1 MSLAIATLLFSLT
14 ANPEG
19 NVVHEWGTFTMVID
33 SDGKQL
39 DWFRPLLTEPLPA
52 FVYTAGQK
60 KASVLDYSVRMETPV
75 IYFHTQQPY
84 VASVAVAFGKEID
97 GQLTEWFPQADTT
110 EGLRWPRVEI
120 DPSEHGPFPLELG
133 GDHYYAARATAA
145 AGLRV
150 PFENGIERER
160 FLFYRGLANFSLPL
174 RVAQNGSELR
184 IANEGETAHSRAFW
198 YERRGELATLIDLG
212 ARMPGSVSTI
222 DRSRCELSRRVS
234 IASLE
239 EALVA
244 DGLYLDEARAMIET
258 WRRSW
263 FGEGSRLLFT
273 LPRARIDALLPL
285 TITPTPDRIERVFV
299 GRYEI
304 VTPELHEEILSF
316 AQRLERGEIDTPALE
331 AARQRYERVGYAVM
345 RRSAMDLAERQSPL
359 AERRFQ
365 AAWKFAESMIDSHRA
380 QLGSV
385 AED

>member
-1 MSLAIATLLFSLT
+1 MSLAIAALLLSFA

-39 DWFRPLLTEPLPA
+39 EWFRPLLTEPLPA
-52 FVYTAGQK
+52 FVHTAGRVK
-60 KASVLDYSVRMETPV
+60 TSVLDYSVRMETPV
-75 IYFHTQQPY
+75 LYFHTQQSY
-84 VASVAVAFGKEID
+84 VASVAVAFGKDID

-120 DPSEHGPFPLELG
+120 DPGDHGPFPLELG
-133 GDHYYAARATAA
+133 GDHYYAARGTRA
-145 AGLRV
+145 AGIRV
-150 PFENGIERER
+150 PVEGGVEREH

-174 RVAQNGSELR
+174 RVVQSGSEVQ
-184 IANEGETAHSRAFW
+184 ITNEGDAAHSHAFW
-198 YERRGELATLIDLG
+198 YERRGERATLIDLG
-212 ARMPGSVSTI
+212 ALAPGSVVPL
-222 DRSRCELSRRVS
+222 DRSKCELSPRVS

-239 EALVA
+239 EALVL
-244 DGLYLDEARAMIET
+244 DGLYRDEARAMIET
-258 WRRSW
+258 WRKRW

-273 LPRARIDALLPL
+273 LPRQRIDALLPL

-304 VTPELHEEILSF
+304 VTPELHDEILAF
-316 AQRLERGEIDTPALE
+316 AQRLERGEVGAPGLE

-345 RRSAMDLAERQSPL
+345 RRSAMDLAERESPL

-385 AED
+385 AGD